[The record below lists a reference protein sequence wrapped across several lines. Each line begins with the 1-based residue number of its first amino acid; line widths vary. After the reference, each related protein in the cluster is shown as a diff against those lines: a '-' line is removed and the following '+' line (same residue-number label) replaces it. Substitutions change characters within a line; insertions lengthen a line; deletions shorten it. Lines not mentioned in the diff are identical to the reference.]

1 MLCLGLVIGAAG
13 SPLPTQAAVHLVTS
27 KHTLH
32 EAQKSLCT
40 PLLLACFFDRKA
52 PSVSIVSPTKGAKLS
67 GAIVM
72 SGSASD
78 NQAVVSVQILMDG
91 SVKELADGTKSW
103 VAALDTTLLP
113 DGHHTLTAQ
122 ATDLAGNVGS
132 AKVGVDVK
140 NGILPSPSPDPSP
153 PPSPSPS
160 PSPSPTSSPGP
171 YPIKGVYERDSSP
184 TGFDYEKSLGF
195 NFIDTGPYKD
205 AVDALDA
212 NGIRGFIWLGG
223 YNNTT
228 CTFNESDTWV
238 ESHMSAIAGN
248 PGVGAYFIDDEPDA
262 QACPTA
268 PAQIH
273 ARSELVKSIDPSKPT
288 FIVIYRQFADWVGTV
303 DIIGLDFYPC
313 SYSDGCVYSKIDDK
327 VAQAEAAGITRYWGV
342 IQAHGDDWYRQ
353 PTPDEEHQI
362 FQHWRAT
369 RMQGYL
375 VFSWEWPPDNPD
387 MWLANNLPLRAQLQ
401 IENSS

>member
-1 MLCLGLVIGAAG
+1 
-13 SPLPTQAAVHLVTS
+13 
-27 KHTLH
+27 
-32 EAQKSLCT
+32 
-40 PLLLACFFDRKA
+40 
-52 PSVSIVSPTKGAKLS
+52 
-67 GAIVM
+67 
-72 SGSASD
+72 
-78 NQAVVSVQILMDG
+78 
-91 SVKELADGTKSW
+91 
-103 VAALDTTLLP
+103 
-113 DGHHTLTAQ
+113 
-122 ATDLAGNVGS
+122 
-132 AKVGVDVK
+132 
-140 NGILPSPSPDPSP
+140 
-153 PPSPSPS
+153 
-160 PSPSPTSSPGP
+160 
-171 YPIKGVYERDSSP
+171 VYERDSSP

-205 AVDALDA
+205 EVDALDA

-238 ESHMSAIAGN
+238 ESHLSAIAGN

-313 SYSDGCVYSKIDDK
+313 SYSNGCVYSKIDDK

-387 MWLANNLPLRAQLQ
+387 LWLANNPPLQAQLQ